1 MIKGLALTPPS
12 VGRITIGKVVERNG
26 KRLPEKDDEFTLT
39 SQVQTRDGWVLHPL
53 NDTLRGQLK
62 GKTKVTKANSTPAK
76 TDPNAEP
83 AATEPIEATQAHV
96 KLRSIPVRLL
106 FDDPD
111 LNLRA
116 HFTLFDRHTG
126 RPMCVGNGETC
137 KRAGIQGAETLECE
151 GPDLCG
157 YAQGNCK
164 PFGRMNVHVGEEDEL
179 GTFVFRTTGFNSIRT
194 LSTRLRYFAA
204 VSGGM
209 LSTLPL
215 ELRLRGKS
223 TVKSHR
229 AAIYYVDLTLRSGMS
244 MVEALTS
251 AKFDRE
257 VRLGAGWDQAALD
270 SAAREGFAAGVF
282 EESVEEGAA
291 VVEEFY
297 PIHSD
302 ETSEQDGL
310 ESTDDSLESKT
321 GSTKRHHVY
330 ETLAGKLTARMD
342 GVAAKSMRT

>member
-1 MIKGLALTPPS
+1 
-12 VGRITIGKVVERNG
+12 
-26 KRLPEKDDEFTLT
+26 
-39 SQVQTRDGWVLHPL
+39 
-53 NDTLRGQLK
+53 
-62 GKTKVTKANSTPAK
+62 
-76 TDPNAEP
+76 
-83 AATEPIEATQAHV
+83 
-96 KLRSIPVRLL
+96 
-106 FDDPD
+106 
-111 LNLRA
+111 
-116 HFTLFDRHTG
+116 
-126 RPMCVGNGETC
+126 
-137 KRAGIQGAETLECE
+137 
-151 GPDLCG
+151 
-157 YAQGNCK
+157 
-164 PFGRMNVHVGEEDEL
+164 L